1 MTVPMAPFTHL
12 FAYNRVTP
20 IRNGPIG
27 DAMDIRKI
35 TKGNRLVFVLVVA
48 SFMLSTLFSL
58 ISIHALGQK
67 SMRESNTAIATRIY
81 DHIMIEL
88 SEPVTTTKT
97 MSAISYVIDT
107 LNKETSVDEA
117 ATEQSFKSYLEGIEN
132 QLGCEGS
139 FIISETTHRYYTAHG
154 VDRVLDPKAPDDSW
168 YNDFLRSPQSYNLD
182 VDNIGSDN
190 NDFAV
195 YVDSKIYDKDKSIL
209 GITGVTVHL
218 TGLRDFFQSM
228 EKEYDVKI
236 DLVDQG
242 GLVQVDTDSSRIEK
256 VTLHHLLPSGND
268 NEYVYRD
275 TGNGE
280 FAVTKHLDY
289 LGWYLV
295 IQSTSTNYTGHLA
308 NIIIANIFLCA
319 IVLVIMVL
327 AMRHSNNRATA
338 LATASLID
346 SATGLHNRRAY
357 EEDRARLE
365 ESPTADDFVSMTA
378 DVNGLKTTNDTLGHE
393 AGDELIRGAATCLQA
408 CLGQY
413 GKVYRTGGDEF
424 AALLNV
430 PGIEQKNLFGEVSR
444 TIESWRGE
452 KIKSLSISCGFAS
465 KREFPTEDVA
475 ELCRF
480 SDKRMY
486 ADKQRYYDRM
496 GFTQRMT

>member
-1 MTVPMAPFTHL
+1 MTVPVAPFTQP

-20 IRNGPIG
+20 IRNGSIG

-35 TKGNRLVFVLVVA
+35 TKGNRFVFVLVVA

-58 ISIHALGQK
+58 TSIHALGQK
-67 SMRESNTAIATRIY
+67 SMRESNTALATHIY
-81 DHIMIEL
+81 DHIMMEL

-107 LNKETSVDEA
+107 LNKETSLDEA
-117 ATEQSFKSYLEGIEN
+117 ATEQSFRTYLEGIES

-139 FIISETTHRYYTAHG
+139 FIISEATHRYYTAHG
-154 VDRVLDPKAPDDSW
+154 IDRILDPKVPDDSW
-168 YNDFLRSPQSYNLD
+168 YNDFLRSSQAYHLD

-190 NDFAV
+190 SDFAV
-195 YVDSKIYDKDKSIL
+195 YVDSKIYNKDKSIL
-209 GITGVTVHL
+209 AITGVTVHL
-218 TGLRDFFQSM
+218 TGLRDFFQTM
-228 EKEYDVKI
+228 EDEYDVKI
-236 DLVDQG
+236 DLVDQS

-256 VTLHHLLPSGND
+256 VSLHNLLSDKDND
-268 NEYVYRD
+268 EYVYRD

-308 NIIIANIFLCA
+308 NVIIANVTLCA
-319 IVLVIMVL
+319 VVLTIMVL

-357 EEDRARLE
+357 EEDRTRLE

-393 AGDELIRGAATCLQA
+393 AGDELIRGAAACLQA
-408 CLGQY
+408 SLGKY

-430 PGIEQKNLFGEVSR
+430 PGTEQKNLFGEVAR
-444 TIESWRGE
+444 TIESWKGE
-452 KIKSLSISCGFAS
+452 KVKSLSISCGFAS
-465 KREFPTEDVA
+465 KREFPTEEVA

-486 ADKQRYYDRM
+486 ADKQRYYERM
-496 GFTQRMT
+496 GFKQRTT